1 MTIDVTAEATIARPR
16 CEVIAFAYDPAN
28 DAQWIAGIKEAH
40 AVTPGPIGVGSQVAR
55 VASFLG
61 RKIEYINEID
71 RLDQSVLEMHSVKGP
86 FPMHITYTCASRSGA
101 GTLARIRIQGDATGF
116 FRLAAPLLAAQVR
129 RSITR
134 DVNNLKRVLEA
145 PG

>member
-1 MTIDVTAEATIARPR
+1 MTIDVTAEA
-16 CEVIAFAYDPAN
+16 
-28 DAQWIAGIKEAH
+28 
-40 AVTPGPIGVGSQVAR
+40 
-55 VASFLG
+55 
-61 RKIEYINEID
+61 
-71 RLDQSVLEMHSVKGP
+71 
-86 FPMHITYTCASRSGA
+86 
-101 GTLARIRIQGDATGF
+101 TLARIRIQGDATGF

>member
-1 MTIDVTAEATIARPR
+1 MP
-16 CEVIAFAYDPAN
+16 
-28 DAQWIAGIKEAH
+28 
-40 AVTPGPIGVGSQVAR
+40 
-55 VASFLG
+55 
-61 RKIEYINEID
+61 ID

-86 FPMHITYTCASRSGA
+86 FPMHITYTFDEDGA

-116 FRLAAPLLAAQVR
+116 FRLAAPLLAVQVR

-145 PG
+145 QG

>member
-1 MTIDVTAEATIARPR
+1 MTLDVTAEATLARPR
-16 CEVIAFAYDPAN
+16 SEVIAFASDPAN
-28 DAQWIAGIKEAH
+28 DTQWIAGIKEAH
-40 AVTPGPIGVGSQVAR
+40 AVTEGPIGVGSQVTR

-61 RKIEYINEID
+61 RKIEYVKEID

-86 FPMHITYTCASRSGA
+86 FPMHITYTFDQDGA

>member
-16 CEVIAFAYDPAN
+16 CEVIAFACDPAN

-86 FPMHITYTCASRSGA
+86 FPMHITYTFDQDGA

>member
-16 CEVIAFAYDPAN
+16 SEVIAFASDPAN
-28 DAQWIAGIKEAH
+28 DTQWIAGIKEAH
-40 AVTPGPIGVGSQVAR
+40 AVTEGPIGVGSQVAR

-61 RKIEYINEID
+61 RKIEYVNEID

-86 FPMHITYTCASRSGA
+86 FPMHITYTFDQDGA

>member
-1 MTIDVTAEATIARPR
+1 MPIDVTAEATIARPR
-16 CEVIAFAYDPAN
+16 SDVIAFASDPAN
-28 DAQWIAGIKEAH
+28 DTQWIAGIKEAH
-40 AVTPGPIGVGSQVAR
+40 AVTEGPIGVGSQVAR

-61 RKIEYINEID
+61 RKIEYVNEID

-86 FPMHITYTCASRSGA
+86 FPMHITYTFDEDGAS
-101 GTLARIRIQGDATGF
+101 TLARIRIQGDATGF
-116 FRLAAPLLAAQVR
+116 FRLAAPLLAGQVR

-145 PG
+145 QG